1 MMAQPG
7 WPNEVPLGARRAGQV
22 ARSRATLSRST
33 SLREAAARLAA
44 DRAGMAVVQDAGRP
58 IEVMSLRDLAVAI
71 AAGVDLDESTVGD
84 LRLVRRPY
92 ILSSAGLVPTLD
104 KMIGAAAS
112 EALVLDEDGLVGVV
126 TLAGICESLVSPTV
140 EICAGVTS
148 DPLSRGLQV
157 QAPAAC
163 DLNPDMEIWVGHDD
177 NETTITVRGRLDEA
191 TAPSLARVID
201 DLPPNAGGPIR
212 LDLRRLDRRSCAG
225 LARLHELV
233 IELRQHGRFVR
244 IA

>member
-1 MMAQPG
+1 MAAQGGLVAGVNRLPSGLGASPAVTTRRPAPGRVGRRVPGIEAVGLCSLNVPMSTVYNDEALSSSRKGTIMMAQPR

-22 ARSRATLSRST
+22 ARRRATLGRST

-44 DRAGMAVVQDAGRP
+44 DRAGMAVVEDAGRP
-58 IEVMSLRDLAVAI
+58 IEVMSLRDLAIAI

-92 ILSSAGLVPTLD
+92 IQSSAGLVPTLD
-104 KMIGAAAS
+104 KMIGAATS

-157 QAPAAC
+157 QAADRA
-163 DLNPDMEIWVGHDD
+163 
-177 NETTITVRGRLDEA
+177 RGSLDF
-191 TAPSLARVID
+191 T
-201 DLPPNAGGPIR
+201 NW
-212 LDLRRLDRRSCAG
+212 
-225 LARLHELV
+225 
-233 IELRQHGRFVR
+233 
-244 IA
+244 